1 MPIVNIHDAKAHLSA
16 LIAKV
21 SQDNERVI
29 ISRYG
34 KAVAEIIPYQR
45 SIRTNVDPELAQVKI
60 KSDLTAPTVE
70 EWEDV

>member
-1 MPIVNIHDAKAHLSA
+1 MPTVSIHDAKAHLSA

-21 SQDNERVI
+21 SENNERVI

-45 SIRTNVDPELAQVKI
+45 GIRTNVDPELSQVKI
-60 KSDLTAPTVE
+60 KSDLTAPTAD
-70 EWEDV
+70 EWENA